1 MNNPAPLRP
10 HIHDRMLNIDD
21 IKAFIFRSAPLVIL
35 AIIGFTTVAIAYSM
49 AATKIYEA
57 TARVIVEPRTQNLT
71 GNQEALSGLQARD
84 QGVVDTEVQFLQSGT
99 VAERVVR
106 DARLMQD
113 PEFASASEHA
123 TIEDF
128 AKALSI
134 RRVGM
139 TYLIDIAVKAQS
151 PARAAILANKAAA
164 GYLALQQ
171 ERKRAA
177 TSLAGDLLARRVA
190 SMANEVGAAEAEVQ
204 TFRRSHNLMS
214 VNGTTLAEQ
223 GAAQLNAQLATAL
236 ADERAA
242 IDRLQAASRDNV
254 ATDTAHAQNS
264 LSPLLAQ
271 QASAMQEMGVAEG
284 RYGVRHPHYITAR
297 NRLDEVNQ
305 ALATETARARSAI
318 FAARQ
323 NDLANLR
330 AQAAAATGL
339 RQSIE
344 ASAAANANRLNSN
357 SQAYAALAELER
369 KASALRSTYE
379 NYLTRY
385 QQTSTQLGTE
395 RPDSAIISSAAVP
408 QSPHSPHLIT
418 NIVIAVMG
426 GLIVGV
432 LVAALGMILESHF
445 STGHQVEQLL
455 DVDALPI
462 LPTIAS
468 AGLFSR
474 RAKPSISDIVNA
486 MLSRPLGA
494 FSKMHKS
501 LLAAISRPLATG
513 ANQVIA
519 LTSAI
524 PNEGKTTS
532 AICLAA
538 LAANGARRTIIIDGD
553 LRRQHLTETLLGRV
567 PAKGL
572 TDILDGH
579 ATLGDTLI
587 HCLPG
592 GFDLLPAAPLSS
604 ARLDVFSVPQF
615 GALINSLRQQ
625 YDLILIDTAPI
636 LPVFDTRILLEYVD
650 SVIFLC
656 RWRKTARRTVE
667 AALSIIGRSGAPI
680 AGLCLT
686 QVDLTQIRKFSY
698 GDPHYAHS
706 YADDDVQHA

>member
-1 MNNPAPLRP
+1 MNIN
-10 HIHDRMLNIDD
+10 DRMLNIDD
-21 IKAFIFRSAPLVIL
+21 IKAFIFRAAPLVIL
-35 AIIGFTTVAIAYSM
+35 AVIGFMTVAIAYSL

-84 QGVVDTEVQFLQSGT
+84 QGVVDTEVHFLQSGT

-106 DARLMQD
+106 DAQLMQD
-113 PEFASASEHA
+113 PEFAEASTDA
-123 TIEDF
+123 TIKRF
-128 AKALSI
+128 AKALDI

-139 TYLIDIAVKAQS
+139 TYLIDIAVRAQS
-151 PARAAILANKAAA
+151 PSHAALLANKAAA
-164 GYLALQQ
+164 AYLALQQ

-177 TSLAGDLLARRVA
+177 TSLAGDLLSRRVA
-190 SMANEVGAAEAEVQ
+190 SMASEVGAAEAEVQ

-223 GAAQLNAQLATAL
+223 NAAQLNAQLATAQ

-242 IDRLQAASRDNV
+242 IDRLHAATQDNV

-264 LSPLLAQ
+264 LAPLHAQ
-271 QASAMQEMGVAEG
+271 QAAAMQEMGVAQS
-284 RYGVRHPHYITAR
+284 RYGERHPNYIATR
-297 NRLDEVNQ
+297 EKLDEINR
-305 ALATETARARSAI
+305 ALVAETVRARSAI
-318 FAARQ
+318 IAARQ
-323 NDLANLR
+323 NELANLR
-330 AQAAAATGL
+330 AQAAAATGM

-344 ASAAANANRLNSN
+344 ASATANAAGLNRN
-357 SQAYAALAELER
+357 SQAYATLAELER

-395 RPDSAIISSAAVP
+395 RPDSAIISPATSPLA
-408 QSPHSPHLIT
+408 PHSPHLVYNVI
-418 NIVIAVMG
+418 IAVLG
-426 GLIVGV
+426 GLVVGV
-432 LVAALGMILESHF
+432 LVSALGMMLESHF
-445 STGHQVEQLL
+445 STGHQVEQSL

-468 AGLFSR
+468 AGLFPK
-474 RAKPSISDIVNA
+474 RANPDITVIVVT
-486 MLSRPLGA
+486 MLTRPMCA
-494 FSKMHKS
+494 FTKMHIS

-513 ANQVIA
+513 VNQVIA

-532 AICLAA
+532 AVCLAA
-538 LAANGARRTIIIDGD
+538 LAANAGRRTIIIDGD
-553 LRRQHLTETLLGRV
+553 LRRQHATDILLGR
-567 PAKGL
+567 AAKKGL
-572 TDILDGH
+572 VDILDGD
-579 ATLGDTLI
+579 AALEDTLI
-587 HCLPG
+587 RDLPG

-604 ARLDVFSVPQF
+604 GRLDIFSAPQF
-615 GALINSLRQQ
+615 GALIKNLRQH

-636 LPVFDTRILLEYVD
+636 LPVFDTRILLEHVD
-650 SVIFLC
+650 SVMFLC

-667 AALSIIGRSGAPI
+667 AALAIIGRTGAPI

-698 GDPHYAHS
+698 GGPHYTHH
-706 YADDDVQHA
+706 YADDDGRYV